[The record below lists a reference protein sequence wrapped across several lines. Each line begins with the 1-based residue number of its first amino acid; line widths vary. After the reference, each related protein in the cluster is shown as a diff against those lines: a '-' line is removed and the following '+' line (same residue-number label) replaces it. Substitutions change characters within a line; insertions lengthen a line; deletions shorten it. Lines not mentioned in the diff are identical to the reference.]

1 MFALS
6 YSPKLNLKLS
16 LNLNWYICTLPITMY
31 TSETNI
37 RVRYAETDRM
47 GYVYYGNYAAFYE
60 TGRVEALRALG
71 LSYREMED
79 RGIMLP
85 VLSYSIKYFKPAFFD
100 DNLIVKTTLKEL
112 PTGTR
117 LTFYYEIWNDKGVQL
132 NAGETQHVFVKID
145 GGRPIT
151 VPQEVI
157 DKLAPYF
164 SK

>member
-1 MFALS
+1 
-6 YSPKLNLKLS
+6 
-16 LNLNWYICTLPITMY
+16 MY
-31 TSETNI
+31 TSENTI

-47 GYVYYGNYAAFYE
+47 GYVYYGNYAAYFE

-85 VLSYSIKYFKPAFFD
+85 VLSYQIKYFKPAFFD
-100 DNLIVKTTLKEL
+100 DTLIIKTTLKEL

-117 LTFYYEIWNDKGVQL
+117 LSFHYQMWNDKGIQI
-132 NAGETQHVFVKID
+132 NEGETTHVFVKID

-157 DKLAPYF
+157 DKLAPF
-164 SK
+164 FKS

>member
-1 MFALS
+1 
-6 YSPKLNLKLS
+6 
-16 LNLNWYICTLPITMY
+16 MY
-31 TSETNI
+31 TSENII

-47 GYVYYGNYAAFYE
+47 GYVYYGNYAAYYE

-85 VLSYSIKYFKPAFFD
+85 VLSYQIKYFKPAFFD
-100 DNLIVKTTLKEL
+100 DTLTIKTILKEL

-117 LTFYYEIWNDKGVQL
+117 LSFEYEMWNDKGIQI
-132 NAGETQHVFVKID
+132 NEGATTHVFVKID

-151 VPQEVI
+151 IPQEVT
-157 DKLAPYF
+157 DKLAPF
-164 SK
+164 FKK

>member
-1 MFALS
+1 
-6 YSPKLNLKLS
+6 
-16 LNLNWYICTLPITMY
+16 MY
-31 TSETNI
+31 TSENTI

-47 GYVYYGNYAAFYE
+47 GYVYYGNYAAYFE

-85 VLSYSIKYFKPAFFD
+85 VLSYQIKYFKPAFFD
-100 DNLIVKTTLKEL
+100 DTLTIKTTLKEL

-117 LTFYYEIWNDKGVQL
+117 LSFHYEMWNDKGIQI
-132 NAGETQHVFVKID
+132 NEGETTHVFVKID

-157 DKLAPYF
+157 DKLAPF
-164 SK
+164 FKN

>member
-1 MFALS
+1 
-6 YSPKLNLKLS
+6 
-16 LNLNWYICTLPITMY
+16 MY
-31 TSETNI
+31 TSENTI

-47 GYVYYGNYAAFYE
+47 GYVYYGNYAAYFE

-79 RGIMLP
+79 KGIMLP
-85 VLSYSIKYFKPAFFD
+85 VLSYQIKYFKPAFFD
-100 DNLIVKTTLKEL
+100 DTLIIKTTLKEL

-117 LTFYYEIWNDKGVQL
+117 LSFHYEIWNDKGIQI
-132 NAGETQHVFVKID
+132 NEGQTTHVFVKVD

-157 DKLAPYF
+157 DKLAPF
-164 SK
+164 FKN

>member
-1 MFALS
+1 
-6 YSPKLNLKLS
+6 
-16 LNLNWYICTLPITMY
+16 MY
-31 TSETNI
+31 TSENTI

-47 GYVYYGNYAAFYE
+47 GYVYYGNYAAYFE

-85 VLSYSIKYFKPAFFD
+85 VLSYQIKYFKPAFFD
-100 DNLIVKTTLKEL
+100 DTLTIKTTLKEL

-117 LTFYYEIWNDKGVQL
+117 LSFHYEMWNDKGIQI
-132 NAGETQHVFVKID
+132 NEGETTHVFVKID

-157 DKLAPYF
+157 DKLAPF
-164 SK
+164 FKS

>member
-1 MFALS
+1 MLKPTVWVMFIMVIMRLTM
-6 YSPKLNLKLS
+6 KL
-16 LNLNWYICTLPITMY
+16 
-31 TSETNI
+31 
-37 RVRYAETDRM
+37 A
-47 GYVYYGNYAAFYE
+47 G
-60 TGRVEALRALG
+60 VEALRALG

-85 VLSYSIKYFKPAFFD
+85 VLSFSIKYFKPAFFD
-100 DNLIVKTTLKEL
+100 DNLIIKTSLKEL

-117 LTFYYEIWNDKGVQL
+117 LAFNYETWNEKNVCINQ
-132 NAGETQHVFVKID
+132 GETTHVFVKMD

-157 DKLAPYF
+157 DKLSPFF

>member
-1 MFALS
+1 
-6 YSPKLNLKLS
+6 
-16 LNLNWYICTLPITMY
+16 MY
-31 TSETNI
+31 TSENTI

-47 GYVYYGNYAAFYE
+47 GYVYYGNYAAYFE

-85 VLSYSIKYFKPAFFD
+85 VLSYQIKYFKPAFFD
-100 DNLIVKTTLKEL
+100 DTLIIKTTLKEL

-117 LTFYYEIWNDKGVQL
+117 LSFHYQMWNDKGIQI
-132 NAGETQHVFVKID
+132 NEGETTHVFVKID

-157 DKLAPYF
+157 DKLAPFF